1 MRTRDRGAASDIALI
16 VGVPLLIIALIGGV
30 WGVSVLL
37 AEPVGRGEAH
47 KQKESANN
55 RVFAQER
62 FRQLSEEYDATLTR
76 IDQAAAARGTSP
88 EAETRFQGLQ
98 SYCTDVVAR
107 YNSAAA
113 SYRLQDFRDADLPDR
128 LDATTCTKEPTP

>member
-1 MRTRDRGAASDIALI
+1 MRNQDRGMSDAGVLVGGLLLVVALI
-16 VGVPLLIIALIGGV
+16 AGG
-30 WGVSVLL
+30 WGASVLL
-37 AEPVGRGEAH
+37 AGLIGQGEAH

-76 IDQAAAARGTSP
+76 IDQAAAVRGTSP
-88 EAETRFQGLQ
+88 EAEVRFQGLQ
-98 SYCTDVVAR
+98 SYCTDVVAK
-107 YNSAAA
+107 YNTAAT

-128 LDATTCTKEPTP
+128 LDATACTKEPTP